1 MVPGCGFPLRDLPY
15 KTLAATPPES
25 RSTLP
30 AHDTAHSVHTEGEGK
45 PLLARTAKTKGS
57 QAKPKVGRVS
67 GKRGRPEPRQL
78 REWPGLDRHSLGASG
93 SETVNLALLPART
106 AVPRTL
112 RLLVAQSFHF
122 F

>member
-78 REWPGLDRHSLGASG
+78 REWPGLDRHSLGAW
-93 SETVNLALLPART
+93 EPAALR
-106 AVPRTL
+106 
-112 RLLVAQSFHF
+112 Q
-122 F
+122 

>member
-30 AHDTAHSVHTEGEGK
+30 VHNRAHSVHTEGKGK

-78 REWPGLDRHSLGASG
+78 CEWPGLDRHSLGASG
-93 SETVNLALLPART
+93 SETVNLATSAHKDLCM
-106 AVPRTL
+106 TL
-112 RLLVAQSFHF
+112 GKSQMSAM
-122 F
+122 